1 MEPSDLR
8 WLAGLLEGEGTFL
21 RPVPSAP
28 RAPLIRLAMT
38 DHDVVRRA
46 AGLLERSVVSA
57 EGGRV
62 HGHRTVF
69 MVTVKGAPAISW
81 MRVLRPYLSTT
92 RRAQV
97 DRSLACSQVA
107 PRQTPIE
114 PAEAAFAAELVAGD
128 GPCDEDWLA
137 GLLEGEAWFGVAS
150 TGQHH
155 YPCIKLE
162 MCNEEVVRRAADL
175 LGVHR
180 IWHRRDQRGITR
192 GWNET
197 FGVSVRGA
205 RAATLMRG
213 LRGRMGQ
220 RRMASIDRALA
231 AYTPHRLVDP
241 PDDCIVIACGEPHKA
256 RGLCHKHYMTWS
268 RDRRAG
274 KAARIRA
281 LR

>member
-1 MEPSDLR
+1 MEPADLR

-46 AGLLERSVVSA
+46 ADVLERSVVSPKS
-57 EGGRV
+57 ERV
-62 HGHRTVF
+62 QGHRTVF
-69 MVTVKGAPAISW
+69 MVTVKGASAIRW
-81 MRVLRPYLSTT
+81 MRVLRPYLSRT
-92 RRAQV
+92 RQAQIDRA
-97 DRSLACSQVA
+97 LACSQMA
-107 PRQTPIE
+107 QRQTPIPE
-114 PAEAAFAAELVAGD
+114 PVFATEIASGD
-128 GPCDEDWLA
+128 ARCDEDWLA

-150 TGQHH
+150 TGEHR
-155 YPCIKLE
+155 YPGIKLE
-162 MCNEEVVRRAADL
+162 MSNKEVVRRAADL
-175 LGVHR
+175 LGVDR
-180 IWHRRDQRGITR
+180 VWRRRDARGTTR

-220 RRMASIDRALA
+220 RRTASIDRALA

>member
-1 MEPSDLR
+1 MEPADLR

-28 RAPLIRLAMT
+28 RAPLLRLAMT

-46 AGLLERSVVSA
+46 AALLERSVVSTKSERA
-57 EGGRV
+57 Q
-62 HGHRTVF
+62 GHRTVF
-69 MVTVKGAPAISW
+69 MVTVKGASAIRW

-92 RRAQV
+92 RQAQIDRA
-97 DRSLACSQVA
+97 LACSQVA
-107 PRQTPIE
+107 RRQTPIE
-114 PAEAAFAAELVAGD
+114 PAEPAFATEIASGD
-128 GPCDEDWLA
+128 GRCDEDWLA

-150 TGQHH
+150 TGEYR
-155 YPCIKLE
+155 YPGIKLE

-175 LGVHR
+175 LGVDR
-180 IWHRRDQRGITR
+180 IWRRRDPRGTTR

-197 FGVSVRGA
+197 FSVSVRGA

-220 RRMASIDRALA
+220 RRTASIDRALA
-231 AYTPHRLVDP
+231 AYTPQRLVDP

>member
-1 MEPSDLR
+1 DRSRCRAARGRSAGAKCRQRRRRARARPSD
-8 WLAGLLEGEGTFL
+8 G
-21 RPVPSAP
+21 
-28 RAPLIRLAMT
+28 I
-38 DHDVVRRA
+38 
-46 AGLLERSVVSA
+46 
-57 EGGRV
+57 
-62 HGHRTVF
+62 HGDG
-69 MVTVKGAPAISW
+69 KGAPAISW

-114 PAEAAFAAELVAGD
+114 PAEAAFAAEIASGD
-128 GPCDEDWLA
+128 GRCDEDWLA

-220 RRMASIDRALA
+220 RRTASIDRALA
-231 AYTPHRLVDP
+231 AHTPHRLVDP

>member
-155 YPCIKLE
+155 YPASSWRCATRKSSAGPPPARCPPNLASARPERDHARLE
-162 MCNEEVVRRAADL
+162 RDIRR
-175 LGVHR
+175 
-180 IWHRRDQRGITR
+180 
-192 GWNET
+192 
-197 FGVSVRGA
+197 FGAWRPSRNLDA
-205 RAATLMRG
+205 R
-213 LRGRMGQ
+213 
-220 RRMASIDRALA
+220 
-231 AYTPHRLVDP
+231 P
-241 PDDCIVIACGEPHKA
+241 
-256 RGLCHKHYMTWS
+256 
-268 RDRRAG
+268 
-274 KAARIRA
+274 
-281 LR
+281 

>member
-162 MCNEEVVRRAADL
+162 MCNEEVVRRAAACS
-175 LGVHR
+175 VSTES
-180 IWHRRDQRGITR
+180 GIGETR
-192 GWNET
+192 EG
-197 FGVSVRGA
+197 S
-205 RAATLMRG
+205 RAAGTRHSAF
-213 LRGRMGQ
+213 RCV
-220 RRMASIDRALA
+220 A
-231 AYTPHRLVDP
+231 P
-241 PDDCIVIACGEPHKA
+241 EPQ
-256 RGLCHKHYMTWS
+256 S
-268 RDRRAG
+268 
-274 KAARIRA
+274 
-281 LR
+281 